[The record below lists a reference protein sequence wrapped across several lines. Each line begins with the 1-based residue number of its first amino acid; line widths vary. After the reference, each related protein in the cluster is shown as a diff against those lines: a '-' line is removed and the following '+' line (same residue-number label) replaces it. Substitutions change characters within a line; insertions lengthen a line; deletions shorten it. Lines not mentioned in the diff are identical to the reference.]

1 MARSVIISIRPFFV
15 NAIFCRK
22 KRFEFRRVVA
32 RFRTG
37 DQMLV
42 YATAPLS
49 LLVGEFRV
57 GRVLTGTPEEVCA
70 LTAPDPLRQY
80 TSSYLRGAKSCTA
93 IEILDPTRWASPVPL
108 GRLFPGKRP
117 PQSYALLKEHNG
129 LFRDH

>member
-15 NAIFCRK
+15 NAIFCQE

-37 DQMLV
+37 DRMIV

-70 LTAPDPLRQY
+70 ETGPDPLQRH
-80 TSSYLRGAKSCTA
+80 TASYLRGARSCTA
-93 IEILDPTRWASPVPL
+93 IEIIDPERWDSPMPL
-108 GRLFPGKRP
+108 ARFTPGIRP
-117 PQSYALLKEHNG
+117 PQSYAFIKEDDG

>member
-1 MARSVIISIRPFFV
+1 MASSVIISIRPFFV
-15 NAIFCRK
+15 DPIFSRE

-37 DQMLV
+37 DRMIV

-70 LTAPDPLRQY
+70 ETGADPLRRY
-80 TSSYLRGAKSCTA
+80 TASYLRGARCCTA
-93 IEILDPTRWASPVPL
+93 IEIVDPRRWNAPMPLTRLKA
-108 GRLFPGKRP
+108 RIRA
-117 PQSYALLKEHNG
+117 PQSYVFMKESDG
-129 LFRDH
+129 LFRDN